1 MASPGG
7 ADTCLLLT
15 SRLQVLVLSH
25 RLSRVPGPHTARPR
39 VPTLR
44 CSPCFPECPGL
55 WLEGPGPGS
64 PPPAS
69 SPCLAH
75 GGWLAGWLPATLGAH
90 GDRARDV
97 SETFKL
103 PRGSTPCVAW
113 RSPQQ
118 MLSETKPHSY
128 LAPLEEASSWCNSD
142 TAASGQT
149 ATPQLGAETIP
160 DGLRFCSS
168 CRCRVLPHP
177 AAPSADSQRP
187 ALTPWQGCGLRPPVG
202 SLEPRALVT
211 NALATQ
217 AQVKVKAQA
226 VPLAPPADPGAPRR
240 DVQQQTRGHCFTVRT
255 KPCF

>member
-1 MASPGG
+1 M
-7 ADTCLLLT
+7 T
-15 SRLQVLVLSH
+15 SSGKLAM
-25 RLSRVPGPHTARPR
+25 PGPR
-39 VPTLR
+39 
-44 CSPCFPECPGL
+44 GL
-55 WLEGPGPGS
+55 G
-64 PPPAS
+64 
-69 SPCLAH
+69 
-75 GGWLAGWLPATLGAH
+75 GWLPATLGARDD
-90 GDRARDV
+90 GACDV

-103 PRGSTPCVAW
+103 PRGSTPRVAW

-118 MLSETKPHSY
+118 TLSETKPHSY
-128 LAPLEEASSWCNSD
+128 LAPPEEASSWCNSD

-149 ATPQLGAETIP
+149 AAPQLGAETIP

-177 AAPSADSQRP
+177 AAPSTDLQRP
-187 ALTPWQGCGLRPPVG
+187 ALTPWQGCGLRLPVG

-240 DVQQQTRGHCFTVRT
+240 EVQQQTRGHCFTGRT